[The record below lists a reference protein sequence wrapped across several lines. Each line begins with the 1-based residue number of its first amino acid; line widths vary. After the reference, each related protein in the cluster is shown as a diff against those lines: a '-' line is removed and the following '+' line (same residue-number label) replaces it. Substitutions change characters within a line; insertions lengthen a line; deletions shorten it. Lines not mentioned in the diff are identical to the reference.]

1 MFLRE
6 VEPAP
11 ELIPLAERFIRNFQ
25 AGDANAIIDA
35 VAKDQNSILI
45 GTDDAEWYE
54 GFETISAYLRMFM
67 GEAQSGGELLDTGAD
82 IDKILA
88 WKEGSVGCITAHF
101 KYRVPYSGEHS
112 GRVTLVGHEEGA
124 HWRIVNW
131 HGSIAV
137 TNEAVWGHSQT
148 TSVEEILA
156 LVQDYET
163 PTAALAIDGAVAIV
177 FTDVV
182 GSSALMEE
190 IGEQR
195 WISVLNVHSDSVR
208 RHTAVS
214 QESWSRTKVTVSCSR
229 FLPLA
234 PPPRAPSQSNIH
246 FKKGPAESSWV

>member
-1 MFLRE
+1 M
-6 VEPAP
+6 
-11 ELIPLAERFIRNFQ
+11 
-25 AGDANAIIDA
+25 
-35 VAKDQNSILI
+35 
-45 GTDDAEWYE
+45 
-54 GFETISAYLRMFM
+54 
-67 GEAQSGGELLDTGAD
+67 
-82 IDKILA
+82 
-88 WKEGSVGCITAHF
+88 
-101 KYRVPYSGEHS
+101 
-112 GRVTLVGHEEGA
+112 HEEGA
-124 HWRIVNW
+124 HWRVVNW

-163 PTAALAIDGAVAIV
+163 PTAALAIDGVVAIV

-234 PPPRAPSQSNIH
+234 PPSRAPSQSNFH